1 MALNY
6 SHRPVTPVFPCH
18 TSEDNLWSPMMMVNG
33 YLAESVPE
41 KNAEGY
47 MWPWHVNR
55 GETEE
60 WPFNFR
66 GDGVDHHCCSSE
78 SNSKDIAD
86 LLPSDPFGM
95 DMETTFTA
103 ISGWLEDLEVGYGGY
118 LRSNNTGTST
128 SHENY
133 GLFADWNLIWNDALT
148 FQPFQ
153 KPCDEKLDVACVKG
167 GIIGCSDEKLNAAKS
182 ERQFGVNAEGGV
194 KSEGI
199 PDEALVSI
207 LSCLGIKDLLS
218 VERVCKSLC
227 LTIRSEPWL
236 WRNIYIDQP
245 LSEKI
250 TDDALLHLASRA
262 DGKLQ
267 CLSLVECPKVTDDGI
282 MRVLEMNPH
291 LTKLFVPGCTRLT
304 VEGVLDIIKTHN
316 SNNGFPGI
324 QHLRIGRLF
333 GVTHEHFEELK
344 SLLGP
349 DSFRPENRQK
359 PHFYHRGNFYLPF
372 DDDRALDIEM
382 CPRCEKFRL
391 VYDCP
396 AEACQ
401 VKGSAAQM
409 CRACTFCIARCAQ
422 CGRCISDNE
431 YEETFCLDLL
441 CSDCF
446 KQMLKCQDRL
456 DGRVVDDIHG
466 VIRNQVITPEVRL
479 QTYNIS

>member
-6 SHRPVTPVFPCH
+6 SHRPVTPVFPPH
-18 TSEDNLWSPMMMVNG
+18 TSEDNLWSPIRMVNG

-47 MWPWHVNR
+47 TRPWHVNR
-55 GETEE
+55 GEIDE
-60 WPFNFR
+60 WSLNFR
-66 GDGVDHHCCSSE
+66 YDEVDHRCCSSE
-78 SNSKDIAD
+78 SNSKDIVD

-103 ISGWLEDLEVGYGGY
+103 ISGWLEDLEFGYGGCS
-118 LRSNNTGTST
+118 RSNDTGTSI

-133 GLFADWNLIWNDALT
+133 GLFEEWNLIWNNALA
-148 FQPFQ
+148 FQPFHSNNRF
-153 KPCDEKLDVACVKG
+153 KCEKTDEKFNAASDKG
-167 GIIGCSDEKLNAAKS
+167 GIIGCSDAQLNAAKS
-182 ERQFGVNAEGGV
+182 ELQFGENGDGGV
-194 KSEGI
+194 KSDRI

-227 LTIRSEPWL
+227 LTIRNEPWL

-245 LSEKI
+245 LSERI
-250 TDDALLHLASRA
+250 TDDALLQLASRA

-282 MRVLEMNPH
+282 RRVLEMNLH

-304 VEGVLDIIKTHN
+304 VEGVLNIIKTHN
-316 SNNGFPGI
+316 SNKGFPGI

-333 GVTHEHFEELK
+333 GVTREHFEELK
-344 SLLGP
+344 ILLGHNGL
-349 DSFRPENRQK
+349 RTENHQK

-401 VKGSAAQM
+401 VKGSSAQV
-409 CRACTFCIARCAQ
+409 CRACTFCVARCAQ

-431 YEETFCLDLL
+431 YEETFCLDFL

-446 KQMLKCQDRL
+446 KQVLKC
-456 DGRVVDDIHG
+456 
-466 VIRNQVITPEVRL
+466 
-479 QTYNIS
+479 